1 MGEAESPWRLYALM
15 IMCITLAI
23 SGFVWCLCCGTWS
36 TNTSLNSVGRDAM
49 RAAGL
54 SRFVP
59 PPYMQPSFMNR
70 MGYQRK
76 RGGDEE
82 DLWEEEIGMNVLHE
96 EQHDSSVE
104 YDYDLSEDEYSDSE
118 AGNAPYNRRPR

>member
-1 MGEAESPWRLYALM
+1 
-15 IMCITLAI
+15 MCP
-23 SGFVWCLCCGTWS
+23 
-36 TNTSLNSVGRDAM
+36 LNSIGRDTM

-70 MGYQRK
+70 GGYQRK

-82 DLWEEEIGMNVLHE
+82 DLWEEEIGMDVLEE

-104 YDYDLSEDEYSDSE
+104 YDYELSEDERSDNETENTPYS
-118 AGNAPYNRRPR
+118 RRMR